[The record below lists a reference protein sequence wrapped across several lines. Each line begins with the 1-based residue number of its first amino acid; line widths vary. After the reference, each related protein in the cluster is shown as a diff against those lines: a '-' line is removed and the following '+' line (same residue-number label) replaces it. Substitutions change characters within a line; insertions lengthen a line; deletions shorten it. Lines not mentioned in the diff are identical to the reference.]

1 MKLFIYRWLRRFAF
15 FIAITLFISALCLTV
30 LRLFFTSVDDYKE
43 NLVDWVSAQYNINL
57 SVDKISAGIDF
68 SGLVLTLNNIK
79 LADSDKLP
87 IVLNTD
93 HVFVHLNFWRSLKEQ
108 KLSFNRVSLK
118 GVNLT
123 IKDTFN
129 NDHKSDKSLITISSL
144 ESLFLQQLSQ
154 FSVTD
159 SVVHFKN
166 NLNINRTIFINN
178 LRWVNK
184 GKVHQG
190 VGQASLVN
198 NVNQD
203 SLAFVVDMFGEL
215 GDKDDP
221 LTGELYA
228 EADNLNVTDYIR
240 DRANPN
246 AEIIEA
252 IFTGQFWAD
261 FSLTQLKSAQ
271 VTLKQSKLS
280 WSQSNKTHNWL
291 LNGGSLQ
298 ITEKGQNWLLDS
310 YDLDI
315 ENNHK
320 KLKGLNVSGYGTL
333 QKGFFDFKALNLK
346 DLLPFYLLTSNL
358 NKTQLNLIESLDV
371 DAAIKQIAFSK
382 DSRNQIQFGA
392 QLKGLK
398 NRPKGFIPGL
408 SNADVDIQA
417 KGQRGNIQLE
427 LADQKVYFDDQFS
440 RPMPI
445 KSANINLNWAMTD
458 KGLKLFSQQS
468 HLQTDD
474 LDSISQFSLLFPNEK
489 AKNQSPFLSLY
500 TYASFNDLAKAQY
513 YYPVQELGKE
523 TFDYLQ
529 PTLTKGKVKGAK
541 ILWYGALNNYPYLQH
556 NGIFQAQ
563 VPLRDAHYD
572 FFKQWQGLSNLDV
585 DLHFKNQQL
594 SMDVIKAK
602 LGDVDL
608 QTLTANIDKL
618 SPDGIL
624 TVNASVKDDAQ
635 KITNYIKTSPL
646 NDSVGAALDTFDVHN
661 ALSAKMQIVIP
672 LNNIEK
678 QPEVAGT
685 IIFPDNNVDVKLSD
699 DLVFPLK
706 HVAGQ
711 LDFINSE
718 LAVRNIHAT
727 LFAQPIQFSA
737 ESVQKKLTYQ
747 INVDIDSVWN
757 LKKVTQR
764 FPQLTALKA
773 SGDLNWIGNI
783 HFKHYFSGG
792 NETRVTLSSA
802 TQGVT
807 SKLPSPFNKNALQ
820 SWPTTVSI
828 LADDE
833 SSTVKFNI
841 DNKLAL
847 VTQLDYSTESL
858 DVPYYSVN
866 IGTDKLG
873 YIEKNKHVVK
883 INLDRLNLTDWYDQ
897 WMAWTENSSTPTS
910 PDSALPSFEA
920 DEILVNV
927 KHGVLFQQPLTA
939 LKMALIND
947 KTKWTG
953 KFNANNLDASA
964 EYRDGVPVR
973 LDFDIKKLDFKSMDL
988 SLLKNAESKGED
1000 KESED
1005 LQMRYPE
1012 VFVKC
1017 VYCVYQDINLSPL
1030 SLHIFP
1036 TMKQMTI
1043 DYFNVGGGD
1052 EVTNVSGLWDKKRT
1066 NIVVNSKATRENSI
1080 IRRLAFTSPIIYQE
1094 GTLNG
1099 AFNWQGEPWNFNLAT
1114 LNGQFSS
1121 TAEDGAITEVSDKG
1135 ARFLSLFSLNGIR
1148 RALNVEFDNIF
1159 STGLNFDEFSLT
1171 GKITNGV
1178 MKNDDFY
1185 LDGSAGKITGAG
1197 LVDLAHY
1204 ETNFKFSYSP
1214 AVTSSL
1220 PVLTAFA
1227 VNPLTGA
1234 AVLFLSK
1241 ILEPVVETIVQ
1252 VDFSVKGPL
1261 KDPVVKIVSKEK
1273 GKVKLQN
1280 SEVLDKIN
1288 KLQAQ
1293 ENE

>member
-1 MKLFIYRWLRRFAF
+1 MKHFIYRWLRRFAF

-30 LRLFFTSVDDYKE
+30 LRLFFTSVDDYKD
-43 NLVDWVSAQYNINL
+43 NLVTWVSAQYNINL
-57 SVDKISAGIDF
+57 SVGKISAGIDF

-79 LADSDKLP
+79 LADSEKLP

-93 HVFVHLNFWRSLKEQ
+93 NLFVHLNFWSSLKEQ

-123 IKDTFN
+123 IKDTFS
-129 NDHKSDKSLITISSL
+129 DDDKSDKSLITISSL

-154 FSVTD
+154 FSVTN

-166 NLNINRTIFINN
+166 NLNMNRTVFINN

-190 VGQASLVN
+190 VGQASLIN
-198 NVNQD
+198 NANQD
-203 SLAFVVDMFGEL
+203 SLEFVVDMFGEL

-221 LTGELYA
+221 LMGELYA

-246 AEIIEA
+246 AEIIDA
-252 IFTGQFWAD
+252 VFSGQFWVD
-261 FSLTQLKSAQ
+261 FSLTQLNSAQ
-271 VTLKQSKLS
+271 VIFKKSKLS
-280 WSQSNKTHNWL
+280 WSQSNKIHDWS
-291 LNGGSLQ
+291 LNSGSLQ

-315 ENNHK
+315 ENSHK

-333 QKGFFDFKALNLK
+333 QKGYFDFKALNLK

-358 NKTQLNLIESLDV
+358 NKEQLSLIESLDV
-371 DAAIKQIAFSK
+371 DADIKQIAFSK
-382 DSRNQIQFGA
+382 DSSNQIQFGA

-398 NRPKGFIPGL
+398 NRPKGFIPGF
-408 SNADVDIQA
+408 SNADVDLQA
-417 KGQRGNIQLE
+417 KGQKGKIQLA
-427 LADQKVYFDDQFS
+427 LAPQKVYFDDQFS

-445 KSANINLNWAMTD
+445 KSANIALNWDMTAE
-458 KGLKLFSQQS
+458 GLKLFSQQS
-468 HLQTDD
+468 HLETDD
-474 LDSISQFSLLFPNEK
+474 LDSISQFSILFPNEK
-489 AKNQSPFLSLY
+489 ATNQSPFLSLY
-500 TYASFNDLAKAQY
+500 TYASFNDLGKAKY
-513 YYPVQELGKE
+513 YYPVQELGKQ

-529 PTLTKGKVKGAK
+529 PALTEGVVKGAK
-541 ILWYGALNNYPYLQH
+541 ILWYGSLDNYPYSEH

-563 VPLRDAHYD
+563 VPLRNTHYD

-585 DLHFKNQQL
+585 DLNFKNEKL
-594 SMDVIKAK
+594 SLDVIKAS

-618 SPDGIL
+618 SSDGIL
-624 TVNASVKDDAQ
+624 TINASVKEDAQ
-635 KITNYIKTSPL
+635 KITQYIKKSPL
-646 NDSVGAALDTFDVHN
+646 KKSVGAALSIIDIQKE
-661 ALSAKMQIVIP
+661 LSAKMQIVIP

-678 QPEVAGT
+678 QPEINGT
-685 IIFPDNNVDVKLSD
+685 MIFADNDVDVKLSD
-699 DLVFPLK
+699 QLIFPLK
-706 HVAGQ
+706 HLSGQ

-718 LAVRNIHAT
+718 LTAKNIHAT
-727 LFAQPIQFSA
+727 LFDQPIQFSA
-737 ESVQKKLTYQ
+737 ESVAKKLTYQ
-747 INVDIDSVWN
+747 VGIDIDSIWN
-757 LKKVTQR
+757 LKQVTHR

-792 NETRVTLSSA
+792 NETRVTLNSA

-807 SKLPSPFNKNALQ
+807 SNLPPPFNKNALQ
-820 SWPTTVSI
+820 SWATTVSI
-828 LADDE
+828 LADDD
-833 SSTVKFNI
+833 SSTVKLNI
-841 DNKLAL
+841 DDKLAL
-847 VTQLDYSTESL
+847 VGLLDYSKKSL
-858 DVPYYSVN
+858 KIPYYSVT
-866 IGTDKLG
+866 IGSDKLG
-873 YIEKNKHVVK
+873 YIEKNKHVIK
-883 INLDRLNLTDWYDQ
+883 IKLDNLNFTNWYDE
-897 WMAWTENSSTPTS
+897 WMAWNGNSPTDANSST
-910 PDSALPSFEA
+910 ALPSLES
-920 DEILVNV
+920 DEILVDV

-939 LKMALIND
+939 LKMDFLND
-947 KTKWTG
+947 KAKWTG
-953 KFNANNLDASA
+953 KLNANNLDASV

-973 LDFDIKKLDFKSMDL
+973 LDFDIKKVDFKSMDL
-988 SLLKNAESKGED
+988 SLLKNSESKGGD
-1000 KESED
+1000 NGLDD
-1005 LQMRYPE
+1005 LQVLYPE

-1017 VYCVYQDINLSPL
+1017 MYCVYRDINLSPVAF
-1030 SLHIFP
+1030 HIFP
-1036 TMKQMTI
+1036 TMKQMNI
-1043 DYFNVGGGD
+1043 DYINIGAGD

-1080 IRRLAFTSPIIYQE
+1080 IRRLAFTSPIIYQD

-1099 AFNWQGEPWNFNLAT
+1099 AFNWQGEPWDFNLAT
-1114 LNGQFSS
+1114 LNGQFTT
-1121 TAEDGAITEVSDKG
+1121 TAENGAITEVSDKG

-1159 STGLNFDEFSLT
+1159 SKGLNFDELSLT
-1171 GKITNGV
+1171 GKIINGV
-1178 MKNDDFY
+1178 MINDDFY

-1197 LVDLAHY
+1197 LVDLPHY

-1227 VNPLTGA
+1227 VSPLTGA

-1241 ILEPVVETIVQ
+1241 ILEPVVEIIIQ
-1252 VDFSVKGPL
+1252 VDFSVKGSL

-1288 KLQAQ
+1288 KLQV
-1293 ENE
+1293 EDNE